1 MKKVL
6 KAKLYK
12 KKLAV
17 DIYDYNAQVILNGN
31 IGISEIVDELIAEN
45 NELNREAA
53 IKLINSFNQKVADKV
68 VSGYQVNSGLVR
80 LSPIIKGY
88 FNNKKWN
95 PVSNSIDIS
104 ITQGYTLNNAL
115 SETCIELYNDKN
127 DTFEF
132 IDPIEQ
138 SKKHIENAHKLEDNN
153 IHNNNTAYEPACGI
167 AFRRWLC
174 EA

>member
-1 MKKVL
+1 MKKIL

-12 KKLAV
+12 KRLAV

-31 IGISEIVDELIAEN
+31 IGITEIVDELITEN
-45 NELNREAA
+45 NDLSREAA
-53 IKLINSFNQKVADKV
+53 INLINSFNQKVAEKV

-80 LSPIIKGY
+80 LSPVIKGY
-88 FNNKKWN
+88 FNDKKWN
-95 PVSNSIDIS
+95 PILNRIDIS
-104 ITQGYTLNNAL
+104 ISQGYELNSAL
-115 SETCIELYNDKN
+115 SETCIELHNDKN

-138 SKKHIENAHKLEDNN
+138 SRKHIENSQKHEEKNSLV
-153 IHNNNTAYEPACGI
+153 NTSYEPACGI

>member
-1 MKKVL
+1 MKKIL

-12 KKLAV
+12 KRLAV

-31 IGISEIVDELIAEN
+31 IGISEIVDELITEN
-45 NELNREAA
+45 NEISREAA
-53 IKLINSFNQKVADKV
+53 IKLINNFNQKVAEKV

-80 LSPIIKGY
+80 LSPVIKGY
-88 FNNKKWN
+88 FTNKKWS
-95 PVSNSIDIS
+95 PVVNRVDIS
-104 ITQGYTLNNAL
+104 ITQSYALNNAL
-115 SETCIELYNDKN
+115 SETCIELYNDMN

-132 IDPIEQ
+132 IDPLEQ
-138 SKKHIENAHKLEDNN
+138 SRKHIENSQKYEDNN
-153 IHNNNTAYEPACGI
+153 TVNNAAYEPACGI

>member
-31 IGISEIVDELIAEN
+31 IGISEIVDELIVEN
-45 NELNREAA
+45 SELNREVA
-53 IKLINSFNQKVADKV
+53 IKLINSFNQKVAEKV

-80 LSPIIKGY
+80 LSPVIKGY
-88 FNNKKWN
+88 FNNKKWSSVLN
-95 PVSNSIDIS
+95 RIDIS
-104 ITQGYTLNNAL
+104 ITPGYTLNNAL
-115 SETCIELYNDKN
+115 SETCIELYDDKN
-127 DTFEF
+127 DTSEF

-138 SKKHIENAHKLEDNN
+138 SKKHIEENQKLEDNN
-153 IHNNNTAYEPACGI
+153 TLHNTAYEPACGI